1 MIEYNPE
8 DVPEENTFQPFPVG
22 EYEAEVIEAT
32 VMKSKAGNEMIRL
45 NLAVV
50 NDKGNSTRIYDYIV
64 IPNTL
69 FKLKSICRCLNME
82 FSGTLDEQELVSQR
96 LKIKLGIDK
105 GDENYS
111 PKNKVDRY
119 VDGISADSAPAEATP
134 LIPDDDVP
142 F

>member
-32 VMKSKAGNEMIRL
+32 AMKSKAGNEMIRL